1 MTEDAELKKK
11 FFSIID
17 SLGITANIMISPA
30 HPKLEDY
37 EFHEPLVLKWGYVEN
52 IDGLEEFFYY
62 VVSTFKSPIQ
72 CTLETFTAL
81 LHKSA
86 SKKRASHL
94 LVLAN

>member
-1 MTEDAELKKK
+1 MTEHKDQIDK
-11 FFSIID
+11 FFEIIK
-17 SLGITANIMISPA
+17 SLGTTANIMISPA
-30 HPKLEDY
+30 HPKIEDY

-72 CTLETFTAL
+72 WTLETFTAL